1 MDQPVGYAW
10 LHSRVGKPLHA
21 PRCPA
26 YVSSSVNRRVET
38 EDRILFP
45 RGVALE
51 DTLPGHV
58 EFAVRHEGVQL
69 ALLEAAIRKIPRDE
83 IAQRYQD
90 SPNGEYVRR
99 MAWYWEWFHRVAL
112 DAGARTA
119 AAYVPL
125 LDPEKHVVV
134 QNPSKASRYRILENQ
149 LGDPDFCPVVR
160 RTAGTADGAKLLE
173 KLIAELTSE
182 LQEIREAGDL
192 YQRALSYIYLSETR
206 SSFEIEREEPSAS
219 KEEAFV
225 SLLGRVGERK
235 DLTEDWLVEL
245 QHLAVRNEFSYAF
258 TFRGEQNWLDR
269 DGRRVDYFP
278 PAPEVLRPLMDGL
291 MRFANDRERKVDPV
305 AKAAIVSFGFVYAH
319 PFMDGNGRLH
329 RFLLHHALAQS
340 GLMPEGI
347 VMPVSAV
354 LSKNIDRYFSVLTA
368 FSVPV
373 TRLWEY
379 RRADDRPLVVTHPG
393 ISPYAYWDA
402 TAEVE
407 LTSWALATAV
417 REEVP
422 AEIRFLKVFDEA
434 RRIVDRE
441 IDLPSKDISLL
452 VRCAIDQNGKL
463 SVNRRKQFKH
473 LPERVFDRVEEIVSE
488 QLNEHPQSKNTKA
501 AR

>member
-10 LHSRVGKPLHA
+10 LHSRVGTRLPA

-58 EFAVRHEGVQL
+58 EFALRHEGVQL
-69 ALLEAAIRKIPRDE
+69 ALLEAAIRTISRDD
-83 IAQRYQD
+83 IAKRYQD

-99 MAWYWEWFHRVAL
+99 MAWYWEWFHRVPI
-112 DAGARTA
+112 DANAKTA
-119 AAYVPL
+119 SAYVPL
-125 LDPEKHVVV
+125 LDPDKHVVV

-149 LGDPDFCPVVR
+149 LGDPDFCPTVR
-160 RTAGTADGAKLLE
+160 RTAGTADGEGLLE
-173 KLIAELTSE
+173 KLIAELTAE
-182 LQEIREAGDL
+182 LQETRDAGDL
-192 YQRALSYIYLSETR
+192 YQRALGYIYLSETR
-206 SSFEIEREEPSAS
+206 SSFQIEREEPSAS

-225 SLLGRVGERK
+225 SLLGQVRERK

-245 QHLAVRNEFSYAF
+245 QHLAVRNEYSHAF
-258 TFRGEQNWLDR
+258 TFRAEQNWLDR

-291 MRFANDRERKVDPV
+291 MRFANDRERRIDPI
-305 AKAAIVSFGFVYAH
+305 AKAAIISFGFVYAH

-340 GLMPEGI
+340 GLVPEGM

-368 FSVPV
+368 FSAPV

-379 RRADDRPLVVTHPG
+379 RRSEDRPVVIAHPG
-393 ISPYAYWDA
+393 IPPYAYWDA

-417 REEVP
+417 RKEVP

-434 RRIVDRE
+434 RRAIDRE
-441 IDLPSKDISLL
+441 MDLPSKDINLL

-463 SVNRRKQFKH
+463 SANRRKQFKH
-473 LPERVFDRVEEIVSE
+473 LPEKVFDRVEEIVTE
-488 QLNEHPQSKNTKA
+488 QLNDHPLPGNQEA